1 MPGHSPAPGP
11 HEVQQPGNQLPCA
24 QGADALRTGA
34 SEEPT
39 VALPW
44 GTLAWKCPST
54 WPLAFSPHYVLLS
67 GHPSQPCSGHPCE
80 PIFCQTLRPLSLKAI
95 HGLGLHTPGYR
106 YKFTG
111 TLEEDSPRHSTLTRR
126 WPTTALKHPSCTRL
140 GPGCAPASAFSG
152 LLRSPSP
159 PHPGSASS
167 AVTISRGAQPPRPH
181 LLSLRA
187 ARYRRVAR
195 SSPSR
200 PRPAPQGSAGIRCAP
215 RASTRMDRCRPPSC
229 WPHPRPAP
237 APRPARPGEKA
248 LIGKIAQEPG
258 GGARGRAVSSSARA
272 AWRRPPPSMSS
283 PPGEDCWGDEG
294 EVCLKSSRGPQGPCI
309 NSAGKAISF
318 REPPTQSPRLPSP
331 QAWAG

>member
-1 MPGHSPAPGP
+1 MPASGLHLLFLDPSSMRIWASLLLTSWLVVNIQLRANLGRGSGPGPGIWLVGGDPAPCAWPQPCPGP

-111 TLEEDSPRHSTLTRR
+111 TLEEDSPRAQHSHAQVAHHCAQAAQLHQAWAWVRASVCVLGASPLTFATPPRVR
-126 WPTTALKHPSCTRL
+126 EQRSDHLAWSPAAEASPAVPAG
-140 GPGCAPASAFSG
+140 GPLPQGGAQLAFAPAPGASG
-152 LLRSPSP
+152 LRW
-159 PHPGSASS
+159 HP
-167 AVTISRGAQPPRPH
+167 
-181 LLSLRA
+181 LRA
-187 ARYRRVAR
+187 ARLHANGPLPPAFLLA
-195 SSPSR
+195 SPPPR
-200 PRPAPQGSAGIRCAP
+200 ARPAPS
-215 RASTRMDRCRPPSC
+215 
-229 WPHPRPAP
+229 
-237 APRPARPGEKA
+237 PAR
-248 LIGKIAQEPG
+248 
-258 GGARGRAVSSSARA
+258 R
-272 AWRRPPPSMSS
+272 
-283 PPGEDCWGDEG
+283 
-294 EVCLKSSRGPQGPCI
+294 KSL
-309 NSAGKAISF
+309 N
-318 REPPTQSPRLPSP
+318 
-331 QAWAG
+331 W